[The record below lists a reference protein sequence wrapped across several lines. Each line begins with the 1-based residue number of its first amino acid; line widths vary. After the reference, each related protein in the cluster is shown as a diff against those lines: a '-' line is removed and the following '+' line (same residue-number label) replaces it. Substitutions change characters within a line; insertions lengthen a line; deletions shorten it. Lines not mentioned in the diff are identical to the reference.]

1 MSLESLLD
9 KFLPPENAEPKSLH
23 KAMRYS
29 VFSGGKRIR
38 AIILIESA
46 KACGALRQAQ
56 GAVPSLSRNGG
67 RESAVFPLA
76 CAVEFIHTYSLIH
89 DDLPAMD
96 DDDYRRGKPS
106 CHKAFSE
113 ATAILAGDGL
123 LTLAFEVIS
132 KNCPSEIA
140 AEAVTRLAQ
149 AAGSFG
155 MVGGQEMDLKPGRNK
170 DTSAINLL
178 KTAKLFEVSASLGAI
193 AASAGKKEVR
203 AMADYGRYLGLAFQ
217 IADDIADSDGYSW
230 KSGRE
235 KARQEAAGLLKKA
248 EEAVKIFGN
257 KADKLRKIAEEV
269 YAKIAR

>member
-1 MSLESLLD
+1 MKLESLLD

-38 AIILIESA
+38 PIVLIASA
-46 KACGALRQAQ
+46 KACGGKEAAAL
-56 GAVPSLSRNGG
+56 
-67 RESAVFPLA
+67 PLA

-96 DDDYRRGKPS
+96 NDDYRRGKPS
-106 CHKAFSE
+106 CHKAFGE

-123 LTLAFEVIS
+123 LTLAFETIA
-132 KNCPSEIA
+132 KNCPPEIA
-140 AEAVTRLAQ
+140 REAALRLAR
-149 AAGSFG
+149 AAGSSG
-155 MVGGQEMDLKPGRNK
+155 MVGGQEMDLTCGVKKNASG
-170 DTSAINLL
+170 INLL

-193 AASAGKKEVR
+193 AAGACKKEVR

-217 IADDIADSDGYSW
+217 IADDIADSKRYAW

-235 KARQEAAGLLKKA
+235 KALKEAAGLLKRA
-248 EEAVKIFGN
+248 GEAIKIFGK
-257 KADKLRKIAEEV
+257 KAGALNKIAEGI

>member
-1 MSLESLLD
+1 MNLEGLLD
-9 KFLPPENAEPKSLH
+9 KVLPPGSVEPKSLH

-38 AIILIESA
+38 PMILLESA
-46 KACGALRQAQ
+46 KVCGGKETAAL
-56 GAVPSLSRNGG
+56 PI
-67 RESAVFPLA
+67 A

-96 DDDYRRGKPS
+96 DDNYRRGKPS
-106 CHKAFSE
+106 CHKAFGE

-123 LTLAFEVIS
+123 LTLAFEIIAR
-132 KNCPSEIA
+132 NCPPEIA
-140 AEAVTRLAQ
+140 KEAIIQLAQ

-155 MVGGQEMDLKPGRNK
+155 MVGGQEMDLKPGREK
-170 DTSAINLL
+170 DSSRINLL

-193 AASAGKKEVR
+193 VAGAGKKEVR

-217 IADDIADSDGYSW
+217 IADDAADSDGCSW

-235 KARQEAAGLLKKA
+235 KASKEAAGFVSKA
-248 EEAVKIFGN
+248 RLALTIFGK
-257 KADKLRKIAEEV
+257 KADKLEKIAEEV
-269 YAKIAR
+269 YAKIPR